1 MRSRIGRGRTQAGE
15 WSQLEPAWD
24 VNCVT
29 ESLPPTGSHLPPP
42 GSCQGGRKEGWI
54 TSWMQ
59 DIEASIKQREMIRR
73 RESSK
78 PGQPTLRA
86 SGGWVQQ

>member
-1 MRSRIGRGRTQAGE
+1 M
-15 WSQLEPAWD
+15 
-24 VNCVT
+24 NCVT
-29 ESLPPTGSHLPPP
+29 ESVPPRGKKP